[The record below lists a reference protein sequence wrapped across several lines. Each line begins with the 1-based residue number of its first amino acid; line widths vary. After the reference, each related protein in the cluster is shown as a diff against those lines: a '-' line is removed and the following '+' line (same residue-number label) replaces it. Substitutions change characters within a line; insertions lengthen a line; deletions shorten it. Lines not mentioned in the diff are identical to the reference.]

1 MSTNYAIYPAI
12 GIARVGNAPADL
24 KDSSSFFYGPTTSPD
39 LTDNKHQKIDLEKF
53 LFKNKLGQIKKQA
66 AQFKIY
72 KHEDGEYQEISINS
86 PNTDIAYIKWTV
98 HIANQKASW
107 FSFSN
112 AQDMQALSLPQPFRN
127 PSIEDRASLVVD
139 GRELS
144 LSSHECHKRVEIKAD
159 FLNVDLHLG
168 EMFLDSDGSL
178 SILGG
183 NGEAKNINNAPIT
196 TFANNDGW
204 IDDISDGTVRATI
217 YFSNGTAPIEVAPAH
232 VVVTPPNYGQGLNGV
247 VTMYDVIQ
255 DLFERHNI
263 VEPEQTDF
271 YQHIYPMLKN
281 LGNMQWVNQGFHL
294 AFGRDSEF
302 DFSKVNFLDQL
313 ASSEDPKLKE
323 KILKLF
329 RDPDSSELSL
339 AKNPQFYGDTFGDFD
354 YFSNQSLS
362 ITKTQ
367 YKHLKNW
374 AESKPNI
381 TANVDFKKDK
391 FANQPDPL
399 KMTFYHLDSCLG
411 GPFHPGIELTWN
423 LRNLIMWD
431 TNLNHTSHDPYRL
444 RTAPRL
450 TPLSVNYQTTMTPE
464 ILLHPQGPLSR
475 TEPGALTRYLGVPW
489 HTDEVSCLSGY
500 DISQYL
506 PMPSYWGPRVPN
518 QVMSAESAEF
528 YRQVKSKITANLA
541 DLPSRITSKIPSK
554 LTDLL
559 DQVNSTD
566 LLDQVKSEI
575 ASEIKSHTQAT
586 SFADKFFNIR
596 QDFYRNFPTNS
607 LIKKTTMIEKWDELG
622 IIAPV
627 TIENEVIFYEKEK
640 HRLEVDPSTLNIS
653 EANISLLN
661 YSSAA
666 GMVLK
671 EKSHE
676 NMSLPSTSLDDSP
689 HRISSR
695 LLSRDEK

>member
-1 MSTNYAIYPAI
+1 MSKKYAIYPAI

-24 KDSSSFFYGPTTSPD
+24 NDSSSFFYGPTTSPD
-39 LTDNKHQKIDLEKF
+39 LTDTKHQKIDLEKF

-72 KHEDGEYQEISINS
+72 KHEGSEYQEISINS

-98 HIANQKASW
+98 HVANQKASW

-127 PSIEDRASLVVD
+127 PSIIDRASLVLD
-139 GRELS
+139 GGELS
-144 LSSHECHKRVEIKAD
+144 LSSNELEKRVEIQAN
-159 FLNVDLHLG
+159 FLNVGLHLG

-183 NGEAKNINNAPIT
+183 NGEAKNIHNAPIT

-217 YFSNGTAPIEVAPAH
+217 YFKEKDGKIIPPIEVTPAH

-255 DLFERHNI
+255 DLFEQNGI
-263 VEPEQTDF
+263 IAPEKTDF
-271 YQHIYPMLKN
+271 YKHIYPMLKN

-294 AFGRDSEF
+294 AFGRNSEF
-302 DFSKVNFLDQL
+302 DFSKECFLDQL
-313 ASSEDPKLKE
+313 ASSEDSEFKE

-354 YFSNQSLS
+354 YFSNQSLT

-374 AESKPNI
+374 AESKSKI
-381 TANVDFKKDK
+381 TANLNFKSDK
-391 FANQPDPL
+391 FSGQPDPL
-399 KMTFYHLDSCLG
+399 KMTFYHLNSCLG

-431 TNLNHTSHDPYRL
+431 TDLNDESKRLDPYRL

-450 TPLSVNYQTTMTPE
+450 TPLAVNYQTTMTPE

-489 HTDEVSCLSGY
+489 HTDEASCLSGY

-541 DLPSRITSKIPSK
+541 DLPSRI
-554 LTDLL
+554 
-559 DQVNSTD
+559 NSTD

-575 ASEIKSHTQAT
+575 ASHTQAT
-586 SFADKFFNIR
+586 SFADKFFNLR

-627 TIENEVIFYEKEK
+627 TVENEVIFYEKEK

-671 EKSHE
+671 EKSHK
-676 NMSLPSTSLDDSP
+676 NVSLLSTSLDDSP

-695 LLSRDEK
+695 VLSRDEK

>member
-1 MSTNYAIYPAI
+1 MSKNYAIYPAI
-12 GIARVGNAPADL
+12 GIARVGNSSADL
-24 KDSSSFFYGPTTSPD
+24 NDSSSFFYGPTTSPD
-39 LTDNKHQKIDLEKF
+39 LTDTKHQKIDLEKF

-72 KHEDGEYQEISINS
+72 KHEGNEYQEISINS

-98 HIANQKASW
+98 HVANQKASW

-127 PSIEDRASLVVD
+127 PSIVDRASLVVD
-139 GRELS
+139 GGELS
-144 LSSHECHKRVEIKAD
+144 LSSNELDKRVEIKAN

-183 NGEAKNINNAPIT
+183 NGEAKNIHKAPIT

-217 YFSNGTAPIEVAPAH
+217 YFKEKDGKAIPPIEVTPAH

-255 DLFERHNI
+255 DLFELNGI
-263 VEPEQTDF
+263 ITPEKTDF
-271 YQHIYPMLKN
+271 YKHIYPMLKN

-302 DFSKVNFLDQL
+302 DFSKECFLDQL
-313 ASSEDPKLKE
+313 ASSEDSGFKE

-374 AESKPNI
+374 AESKPKI
-381 TANVDFKKDK
+381 TANLNFKNDK
-391 FANQPDPL
+391 FAGQPDPL

-431 TNLNHTSHDPYRL
+431 TDLNDEYKRLDPYRL

-489 HTDEVSCLSGY
+489 HTDEASCLSGY

-528 YRQVKSKITANLA
+528 YRQVRTKITANLA
-541 DLPSRITSKIPSK
+541 DLPSRI
-554 LTDLL
+554 
-559 DQVNSTD
+559 NSTD

-575 ASEIKSHTQAT
+575 TSHTQAT
-586 SFADKFFNIR
+586 SFADKFFNLR

-627 TIENEVIFYEKEK
+627 TVENEVIFYEKEK

-676 NMSLPSTSLDDSP
+676 NMSLPRTSLDDSP

-695 LLSRDEK
+695 VLSRDEK